1 MKDHTL
7 QNHFVKNRMIMVM
20 LLSLINENHK
30 RLDGLERSFLVYGGV
45 CRGSWIQF
53 KVIKK

>member
-7 QNHFVKNRMIMVM
+7 QNHFVKNKMIMVM

-30 RLDGLERSFLVYGGV
+30 RLDGLERSFLVLDGV

-53 KVIKK
+53 KVMKK